1 MVIAYPLGGVGSSL
15 ISKIRY
21 LPESQMLSQ
30 VCLEMVAWAS
40 LITEK
45 EIHMQD
51 RKCSKCGSGNIYQ
64 NVGNN
69 WLQDGVV
76 IQTMGENRFNDLFQT
91 NAFLCLDCRNLDI
104 EVLETTTLYGK
115 QKTLAESIQTSRN
128 WIKVS

>member
-1 MVIAYPLGGVGSSL
+1 MVIGGVGSSL

-21 LPESQMLSQ
+21 IAENQVLSQ
-30 VCLEMVAWAS
+30 VCLERAVQAS
-40 LITEK
+40 FITGK

-51 RKCSKCGSGNIYQ
+51 RKCSKCGSVNVYK

-69 WLQDGVV
+69 WHQDGLV

-91 NAFLCLDCRNLDI
+91 NAFLCLDCRNLEI

-115 QKTLAESIQTSRN
+115 QKTLAESIQTSKN
-128 WIKVS
+128 WIKAS

>member
-1 MVIAYPLGGVGSSL
+1 MVIGGVGSSL
-15 ISKIRY
+15 ISKTRY
-21 LPESQMLSQ
+21 FPENQMLSQ
-30 VCLEMVAWAS
+30 VCLEMVVQVS
-40 LITEK
+40 LITGK

-51 RKCSKCGSGNIYQ
+51 RKCSKCGSDNIYKSM
-64 NVGNN
+64 GNN

-91 NAFLCLDCRNLDI
+91 NAFLCLDCRNLDL

>member
-1 MVIAYPLGGVGSSL
+1 
-15 ISKIRY
+15 
-21 LPESQMLSQ
+21 MLSR
-30 VCLEMVAWAS
+30 VFLEMVAQAR
-40 LITEK
+40 LIAEK

-51 RKCSKCGSGNIYQ
+51 RKCSRCGSGNIYQ

-69 WLQDGVV
+69 WLQEGVV
-76 IQTMGENRFNDLFQT
+76 IQSMGENRFNDLFQT

-115 QKTLAESIQTSRN
+115 QKTLTESIQSSRN

>member
-1 MVIAYPLGGVGSSL
+1 
-15 ISKIRY
+15 
-21 LPESQMLSQ
+21 MLSQ
-30 VCLEMVAWAS
+30 VCLEMVAQVS
-40 LITEK
+40 LITITEK
-45 EIHMQD
+45 EIQMQD
-51 RKCSKCGSGNIYQ
+51 RKCSRCGSGNMYRS
-64 NVGNN
+64 VGNN
-69 WLQDGVV
+69 WLQDSVV

>member
-1 MVIAYPLGGVGSSL
+1 MVIGGVGSSL

-21 LPESQMLSQ
+21 LPENQMLSQ
-30 VCLEMVAWAS
+30 VCLEMVARAS
-40 LITEK
+40 LMTEK

-51 RKCSKCGSGNIYQ
+51 RKCSRCGSGNIYKS
-64 NVGNN
+64 VSNN

-115 QKTLAESIQTSRN
+115 QKTLAESIQSSRN

>member
-1 MVIAYPLGGVGSSL
+1 MVIGGVGSSL
-15 ISKIRY
+15 ISKIRC
-21 LPESQMLSQ
+21 LPENQMLSL
-30 VCLEMVAWAS
+30 VCLEMVVQVS
-40 LITEK
+40 LTIGK

-51 RKCSKCGSGNIYQ
+51 RKCSKCGSVNVYK

-76 IQTMGENRFNDLFQT
+76 IQTIGENRFNDLFQT

-115 QKTLAESIQTSRN
+115 QKTLTESIQASRN
-128 WIKVS
+128 WIKVA

>member
-1 MVIAYPLGGVGSSL
+1 MVIAYPHGGVELSL

-21 LPESQMLSQ
+21 LPENQMSGQ
-30 VCLEMVAWAS
+30 VCRGMTVQIS
-40 LITEK
+40 LVTGK

-51 RKCSKCGSGNIYQ
+51 RKCSKCGSVNVYK
-64 NVGNN
+64 NVGNS

-76 IQTMGENRFNDLFQT
+76 IQTIGNNTFNDLFQT
-91 NAFLCLDCRNLDI
+91 IAFLCLDCRNLEI

-128 WIKVS
+128 WIKAS

>member
-1 MVIAYPLGGVGSSL
+1 
-15 ISKIRY
+15 
-21 LPESQMLSQ
+21 MLSL
-30 VCLEMVAWAS
+30 VCLEKVVQVS
-40 LITEK
+40 FIVGK
-45 EIHMQD
+45 EIHMQN
-51 RKCSKCGSGNIYQ
+51 RKCSKCGSVNVYK
-64 NVGNN
+64 NVGSN

-76 IQTMGENRFNDLFQT
+76 VQTIGEDRFNDLFQT